1 MVKLIAMYERPEDE
15 AAFFEHYDTVHA
27 PLARKVPG
35 LEKLVVNRVYADA
48 FGREP
53 RYVLIAEMH
62 FPNRETF
69 DAAMKSPENRA
80 LGADLMGFAKGIVT
94 VLFADSADTTEG

>member
-1 MVKLIAMYERPEDE
+1 MVKLLAMYEKPEHE
-15 AAFFEHYDTVHA
+15 AAFFEHYENVHA
-27 PLARKVPG
+27 PLAQKVPG
-35 LEKLVVNRVYADA
+35 LQKLVMNRVYADA

-62 FPNRETF
+62 FPDRATF

-80 LGADLMGFAKGIVT
+80 LGQDLMSFAKGIVT
-94 VLFADSADTTEG
+94 VLFADASEG

>member
-1 MVKLIAMYERPEDE
+1 MVKLIAMYERPADE

-27 PLARKVPG
+27 PLARRVPG
-35 LEKLVVNRVYADA
+35 VQKLVVNKVTADA
-48 FGREP
+48 FGGEP

-62 FPNRETF
+62 FANRATF

-80 LGADLMGFAKGIVT
+80 LGADLMSFAKGIVT
-94 VLFADSADTTEG
+94 VLFADSTEA

>member
-1 MVKLIAMYERPEDE
+1 MVKLIAMYEKPENE
-15 AAFFEHYDTVHA
+15 AAFFEHYENVHA
-27 PLARKVPG
+27 PLAQKVPG
-35 LEKLVVNRVYADA
+35 LQKLVMNRVYADA

-62 FPNRETF
+62 FPDRTTF

-80 LGADLMGFAKGIVT
+80 LGQDLMSFAKGIVT
-94 VLFADSADTTEG
+94 VLFADAEVG

>member
-1 MVKLIAMYERPEDE
+1 MVKLIAMYEKPENE
-15 AAFFEHYDTVHA
+15 AAFFEHYETVHA
-27 PLARKVPG
+27 PLAQKVPG
-35 LEKLVVNRVYADA
+35 LQKLVMNRVYADA

-62 FPNRETF
+62 FPDRTTF

-80 LGADLMGFAKGIVT
+80 LGQDLMSFAKGIVT
-94 VLFADSADTTEG
+94 VLFADAEEG

>member
-15 AAFFEHYDTVHA
+15 AAFFEHYDNVPA
-27 PLARKVPG
+27 PLAREVPG
-35 LEKLVVNRVYADA
+35 LQRMVVNRVYADA

-62 FPNRETF
+62 FADRATF
-69 DAAMKSPENRA
+69 DAAMKSAENRA
-80 LGADLMGFAKGIVT
+80 LGADLMSFAKGIVT
-94 VLFADSADTTEG
+94 VLFADSEEG

>member
-1 MVKLIAMYERPEDE
+1 MVKLIAMYEKPENE
-15 AAFFEHYDTVHA
+15 AAFFEHYENVHA
-27 PLARKVPG
+27 PLAQKVPG
-35 LEKLVVNRVYADA
+35 LQKLVMNRVYADA

-62 FPNRETF
+62 FPDRTTF

-80 LGADLMGFAKGIVT
+80 LGQDLMSFAKGIVT
-94 VLFADSADTTEG
+94 VLFADAEEG

>member
-1 MVKLIAMYERPEDE
+1 MVKLIALYERPEDE
-15 AAFFEHYDTVHA
+15 AAFFEHYENVHA

-53 RYVLIAEMH
+53 RHVLIAEMH
-62 FPNRETF
+62 FPDRATF
-69 DAAMKSPENRA
+69 DAAMRSEENRA
-80 LGADLMGFAKGIVT
+80 LGKDLMGFAKGIVT
-94 VLFADSADTTEG
+94 VLFADSSEG

>member
-1 MVKLIAMYERPEDE
+1 MVKLIAMYEKPENE
-15 AAFFEHYDTVHA
+15 AACFEHYENVHA
-27 PLARKVPG
+27 PLAQEVPG
-35 LEKLVVNRVYADA
+35 LRKLVMNRVYADA

-62 FPNRETF
+62 FPDRTTF

-80 LGADLMGFAKGIVT
+80 LGQDLMSFAKGIVT
-94 VLFADSADTTEG
+94 VLFADAEES

>member
-1 MVKLIAMYERPEDE
+1 MVKLIAMYEKPENE
-15 AAFFEHYDTVHA
+15 AAFFEHYENVHA
-27 PLARKVPG
+27 PLAQKVPG
-35 LEKLVVNRVYADA
+35 LQKLVMNRVYADA

-62 FPNRETF
+62 FPDRATF

-80 LGADLMGFAKGIVT
+80 LGQDLMSFAKGIVT
-94 VLFADSADTTEG
+94 VLFADAEEG

>member
-15 AAFFEHYDTVHA
+15 AAFFEHYDNVHA

-62 FPNRETF
+62 FPDRETF

>member
-1 MVKLIAMYERPEDE
+1 MVKLIAMYEKPENE
-15 AAFFEHYDTVHA
+15 AAFFEHYETVHA
-27 PLARKVPG
+27 PLAQKVPG
-35 LEKLVVNRVYADA
+35 LQKLVMNRVYADA

-62 FPNRETF
+62 FPDRATF

-80 LGADLMGFAKGIVT
+80 LGQDLMSFAKGIVT
-94 VLFADSADTTEG
+94 VLFADAEEG

>member
-1 MVKLIAMYERPEDE
+1 MVKLIAMYEKPENE
-15 AAFFEHYDTVHA
+15 AAFFEHYENVHA
-27 PLARKVPG
+27 PLAQKVPG
-35 LEKLVVNRVYADA
+35 LQKLVMNRVYADA

-62 FPNRETF
+62 FPDRTTF

-80 LGADLMGFAKGIVT
+80 LGQDLMSFAKGIVT
-94 VLFADSADTTEG
+94 VLFADAEES

>member
-1 MVKLIAMYERPEDE
+1 MVKLIALYEKPENED
-15 AAFFEHYDTVHA
+15 AFFEHYDNVHA
-27 PLARKVPG
+27 PLAREVPG
-35 LEKLVVNRVYADA
+35 LQRMVVNRVYADA

-62 FPNRETF
+62 FPDRETF

-80 LGADLMGFAKGIVT
+80 LGADLMSFAKGIVT
-94 VLFADSADTTEG
+94 VLFADSSGA

>member
-1 MVKLIAMYERPEDE
+1 MVKLLAMYEKPENE
-15 AAFFEHYDTVHA
+15 AAFFEHYENVHA
-27 PLARKVPG
+27 PLAQKVPG
-35 LEKLVVNRVYADA
+35 LQKLVMNRVYADA

-62 FPNRETF
+62 FPDRTTF

-80 LGADLMGFAKGIVT
+80 LGQDLMSFAKGIVT
-94 VLFADSADTTEG
+94 VLFADAEEG